1 MAIAH
6 SIEAF
11 LKQHAVDYELISH
24 PRSVSSMHT
33 AHVAHVPGDQLAKSV
48 LLEDESGYLMAVIPS
63 THRVDLGKLHLRLRR
78 QVGLAIEREVTE
90 LFADCDPGAIPAIGP
105 AYHVATIIDDALLD
119 EPDVYFEAGDHE
131 ALVHVSGQAFG
142 AMMAGVPHAQFT
154 HHI

>member
-6 SIEAF
+6 SIQAF
-11 LKQHAVDYELISH
+11 LNQHAVEYELINH

-33 AHVAHVPGDQLAKSV
+33 AQAAHVPGDQLAKSV

-63 THRVDLGKLHLRLRR
+63 THRVDLGKLHQRLRR
-78 QVGLAIEREVTE
+78 RVGLAVESEVTE
-90 LFADCDPGAIPAIGP
+90 LFPDCDPGAIPAIGP

-142 AMMAGVPHAQFT
+142 TIMAGVPHARFT
-154 HHI
+154 HHA